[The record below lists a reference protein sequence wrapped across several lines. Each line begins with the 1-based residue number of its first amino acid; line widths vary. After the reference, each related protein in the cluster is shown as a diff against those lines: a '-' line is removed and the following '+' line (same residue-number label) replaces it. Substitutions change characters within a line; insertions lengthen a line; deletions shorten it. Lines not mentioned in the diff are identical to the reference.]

1 MLGAAVG
8 GGLLAGLLR
17 AVIPFGGILIPLGLG
32 YLIGEAISRATN
44 RKRGTPLRVL
54 AGLGVVLALALQP
67 LVLLLRAPG
76 LDALASFVPL
86 ILASGVGIFANP
98 FSLLGVALGIVIAVN
113 RV

>member
-1 MLGAAVG
+1 
-8 GGLLAGLLR
+8 
-17 AVIPFGGILIPLGLG
+17 
-32 YLIGEAISRATN
+32 
-44 RKRGTPLRVL
+44 
-54 AGLGVVLALALQP
+54 VLALALQP